1 MARKFKY
8 ELPEIEL
15 QDSRPVGER
24 IAEIR
29 KSRGLTQENLAA
41 IIGIARVTLA
51 DYERGRSRIYDE
63 MIVRIAG
70 ALNVTTDRILGCKKQ
85 EEIKEI
91 VSLRYTKRI
100 REIEGMPE
108 HDKRSILKTLDDLIK
123 ANKK

>member
-8 ELPEIEL
+8 ELPNIEL
-15 QDSRPVGER
+15 QDNRSVGER
-24 IAEIR
+24 ISEIR
-29 KSRGLTQENLAA
+29 KSRGLTQEKLAG

-63 MIVRIAG
+63 MIVRIAI
-70 ALNVTTDRILGCKKQ
+70 ALSVSTDQILGCKKQ

-100 REIEGMPE
+100 KEIEEMPE
-108 HDKRSILKTLDDLIK
+108 HYKRTILKTLDDLIK